1 MAFCASMAPLTF
13 ITHYFMVL
21 MDHGLFIHSST
32 KVHVAC
38 FQISGIRVKAAVNIP
53 VQVFPRTYVFH
64 SFGQILSTMTIESYS
79 KSMAVFVRS
88 RQTVI

>member
-38 FQISGIRVKAAVNIP
+38 FQISGIRVKAAVKHP
-53 VQVFPRTYVFH
+53 CTGFP
-64 SFGQILSTMTIESYS
+64 
-79 KSMAVFVRS
+79 KDVRFPLLWAN
-88 RQTVI
+88 TKYYDY